1 MVCNHEGGLES
12 THGLPPKFASADR
25 GTRASFFMIK
35 VNLWTTILHRAD
47 DSQVGSYDL
56 PQMLHYQ
63 SWAFV
68 VSLLIYGFNS
78 QNLAEDIRH
87 GRISSYLVYPFGF
100 WQHHAA
106 KFLAFLAL
114 QGVVVSVVLVFCYGF
129 SWVPPLAGAAFLS
142 GILLSLVMSFVWYN
156 LQFIFGICGFW
167 LDETWVLR
175 VMFMVLTSFLS
186 GAIIPLDLFPE
197 RFRQVL
203 DYTIFPLLTFVPV
216 RLFMGES
223 IGSWWH
229 WAAVLG
235 LWALGTFLLAGYL
248 WRKGV
253 RLYTGA
259 GI

>member
-1 MVCNHEGGLES
+1 
-12 THGLPPKFASADR
+12 
-25 GTRASFFMIK
+25 
-35 VNLWTTILHRAD
+35 
-47 DSQVGSYDL
+47 
-56 PQMLHYQ
+56 MLHYQ

-106 KFLAFLAL
+106 KFFAFLAL
-114 QGVVVSVVLVFCYGF
+114 QAVVVSVVLAFCYGY
-129 SWVPPLAGAAFLS
+129 SWVPPLTWSFFLS
-142 GILLSLVMSFVWYN
+142 GLLLSGLMSFVWYN
-156 LQFIFGICGFW
+156 LQFIFGISGFW

-175 VMFMVLTSFLS
+175 VMFMVLTSFFS

-197 RFRQVL
+197 SLRQVL
-203 DYTIFPLLTFVPV
+203 NYTIFPLLTFVPV

-223 IGSWWH
+223 VGSLWH

-235 LWALGTFLLAGYL
+235 LWSIGVFLLAAYL

-259 GI
+259 GS